1 MKTELT
7 ASQPDDQLIEY
18 LKRFKLSQEAI
29 KLIRRKITPVHLHKG
44 EMFNLHGKT
53 CKRIGL
59 LVSGLLY
66 ASYQPEDS
74 ADEIVSRFFY
84 APDNMIVTS
93 FESFHTEKP
102 SNESIIAIEESFLI
116 CLDRKDLY
124 ELYENN
130 PEINYVGRQLAE
142 QSYIQALRR
151 VHDLQTMNARQR
163 VKDFLKKHPELF
175 NRVQR
180 QQMASYLGMNR
191 NALTKFLNEC

>member
-1 MKTELT
+1 MTELT
-7 ASQPDDQLIEY
+7 ASRQDDQLIDY
-18 LKRFKLSQEAI
+18 LKRFKLSQAAI
-29 KLIRRKITPVHLHKG
+29 DLIQQKITPIHLQKG
-44 EMFNLHGKT
+44 ETFTQYGKN
-53 CKRIGL
+53 CRRIGL

-66 ASYQPEDS
+66 ASYQPENDG
-74 ADEIVSRFFY
+74 DEIVSRFFY
-84 APDNMIVTS
+84 APDNIIVTS

-102 SNESIIAIEESFLI
+102 SNESIIAIEESYLI

-175 NRVQR
+175 NRVKR